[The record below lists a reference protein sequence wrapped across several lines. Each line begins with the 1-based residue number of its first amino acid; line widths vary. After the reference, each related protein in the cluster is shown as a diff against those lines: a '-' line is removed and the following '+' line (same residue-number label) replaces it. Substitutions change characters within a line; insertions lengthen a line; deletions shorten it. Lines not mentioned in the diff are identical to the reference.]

1 MFCGP
6 PFPCSYFSSCAS
18 LPQVFAPL
26 RGSVAEETED
36 PDAVAEQIR
45 GSPDFACPL
54 SRRLKDVV
62 FVKELRDAMA
72 SGEFAVSLSGAQQLA
87 LIDYQNLCNKLQNF
101 ACKLEQDEIET
112 DVLSP
117 LERAKNL
124 AQLSKICEQLEEYIL
139 KLAGT
144 DWQSK
149 QVLALPPPPLAST
162 NRHPGTVFKVRDDQ
176 TVDLDGAFS
185 DPGKAAR
192 FSRDLWERLSPGRQ
206 ASSGVRLNERSQAEP
221 VKSPNCKE
229 TQERAQ
235 EAVAARKRFLAKAA
249 DRLGPTRAKEGEAA
263 PGADELRE
271 LRSELRG
278 YEEEVR
284 TRRSEVSVR
293 NIEWLLQRCADELER
308 DLLGTNMSEW
318 AVAGP
323 QLKLLVAEFSLL
335 EKQVTSYQT
344 ASPEHVEELSVLEGD
359 VTELAER
366 LGLKGEEREA
376 RDFLSSSRRLLA
388 QARRAFDRAR
398 SGLEDFYLT
407 GGQLLW
413 QDLQYASSLLGKAFF
428 SNYTLRALEVR
439 TLQRT
444 VKDVLTLIPFLII
457 LIIPLSPVGH
467 VLVFSFIQKNFPEF
481 FPSAFT
487 EHRQNAIKIYRDIVQ
502 LGRKVYEGFP
512 AY

>member
-1 MFCGP
+1 
-6 PFPCSYFSSCAS
+6 
-18 LPQVFAPL
+18 
-26 RGSVAEETED
+26 
-36 PDAVAEQIR
+36 
-45 GSPDFACPL
+45 
-54 SRRLKDVV
+54 
-62 FVKELRDAMA
+62 MA

-87 LIDYQNLCNKLQNF
+87 LIDYQNLCNKLHNF

-124 AQLSKICEQLEEYIL
+124 AQLSKICDQLEEYIL
-139 KLAGT
+139 KMAKT

-149 QVLALPPPPLAST
+149 GASSSGDAKSGRLPDPRRL
-162 NRHPGTVFKVRDDQ
+162 FWYVRDDQ

-192 FSRDLWERLSPGRQ
+192 FSRDLWERLNGRSHGGEPKTPPSDSP
-206 ASSGVRLNERSQAEP
+206 
-221 VKSPNCKE
+221 
-229 TQERAQ
+229 RAAAR
-235 EAVAARKRFLAKAA
+235 AVALKAAKDAAANSEEVRQRFLAKAA
-249 DRLGPTRAKEGEAA
+249 DQLGPKRSSPEAPPA

-278 YEEEVR
+278 YEEDVR
-284 TRRSEVSVR
+284 KRRSLVSLR
-293 NIEWLLQRCADELER
+293 NIEWLLQRSADELER

-323 QLKLLVAEFSLL
+323 QLKLLVAEFSLM
-335 EKQVTSYQT
+335 EKQVTSYQE
-344 ASPEHVEELSVLEGD
+344 SFPEHAEELSVLEGD
-359 VTELAER
+359 ANDFARR
-366 LGLKGEEREA
+366 LGLQGEEREA
-376 RDFLSSSRRLLA
+376 RDFLSSSRRLLE
-388 QARRAFDRAR
+388 QMQRAFDRAR
-398 SGLEDFYLT
+398 SGLDFYLT
-407 GGQLLW
+407 GAQLLW

-487 EHRQNAIKIYRDIVQ
+487 EHRQNAIKIYRDIVPDAGGGKQ
-502 LGRKVYEGFP
+502 QDATRSNS
-512 AY
+512 

>member
-1 MFCGP
+1 
-6 PFPCSYFSSCAS
+6 
-18 LPQVFAPL
+18 
-26 RGSVAEETED
+26 
-36 PDAVAEQIR
+36 
-45 GSPDFACPL
+45 L

-62 FVKELRDAMA
+62 FVKEMRDAMA

-87 LIDYQNLCNKLQNF
+87 LIDYQNLCNKLHNF

-124 AQLSKICEQLEEYIL
+124 AQLSKICDQLEEYIL
-139 KLAGT
+139 KMAKT

-149 QVLALPPPPLAST
+149 GASSSGNAKSGGLPDPRRL
-162 NRHPGTVFKVRDDQ
+162 FWYVRDDQ

-192 FSRDLWERLSPGRQ
+192 FSRDLWERLNGQSHGGEPKTPPSDSP
-206 ASSGVRLNERSQAEP
+206 
-221 VKSPNCKE
+221 
-229 TQERAQ
+229 RAAAR
-235 EAVAARKRFLAKAA
+235 AVALKAAKDAAANAEEARQRFLAKAA
-249 DRLGPTRAKEGEAA
+249 DQLGPKRSSLEAPPA

-284 TRRSEVSVR
+284 NRRSLVSLR
-293 NIEWLLQRCADELER
+293 TIEWLLQRSADELER

-323 QLKLLVAEFSLL
+323 QLKLLVAEFSLM
-335 EKQVTSYQT
+335 EKQVTSYQE
-344 ASPEHVEELSVLEGD
+344 SSLEHAEELSVLEGD
-359 VTELAER
+359 ANDFAQR
-366 LGLKGEEREA
+366 LGLQGEEREA
-376 RDFLSSSRRLLA
+376 RDFLSSSRRMLA
-388 QARRAFDRAR
+388 QMQRAFDRAR
-398 SGLEDFYLT
+398 SGLDFYMT
-407 GGQLLW
+407 GAQLLW

-487 EHRQNAIKIYRDIVQ
+487 EHRQNAIKIYRDIVTDAAGGKQ
-502 LGRKVYEGFP
+502 DAAKSNS
-512 AY
+512 